1 MKEFDKMKKILNR
14 CAKSAYWGLF
24 LSMLTYRFLN
34 TTLFFED
41 IDVFYAGGG
50 TGVRICTWLFLKPQT
65 IIAAIVI
72 LLCLTEEQF
81 NWKHTGVIA
90 VYCMLILYCCKKTG
104 CDSILSY
111 LMLLPGAAKVDF
123 EKLIKADVWVST
135 ILTVVTIVCSLTGV
149 LDNLTWGLSN
159 GQVRMAFGFIY
170 STDFAAHIFFL
181 MLGWWYLRRE
191 KANWKD
197 SIFWLVTDAVVLK
210 FSFARNSSALIA
222 MTALLMAYCDK
233 IKKTDVL
240 EKEMLPAAPLI
251 CAVAVSGLSVFYNP
265 DIVWMKQLDS
275 WFSNRLMLVK
285 KAIDIYGFRLWGSS
299 IPMTGNGGKTSTDAA
314 YFYIDSGYMQIGL
327 LYGVVL
333 LAIVLCLL
341 TWICQKAAEQ
351 DQRILLWIV
360 ALACVH
366 GMIEQH
372 LFELEYFPFFLAA
385 FANLKEKG
393 QRELLHGKEK

>member
-1 MKEFDKMKKILNR
+1 MHRGTTAI
-14 CAKSAYWGLF
+14 YWGIFF
-24 LSMLTYRFLN
+24 LMLVCRFLN
-34 TTLFFED
+34 TTLFFEN
-41 IDVFYAGGG
+41 IDNLYTAGGM
-50 TGVRICTWLFLKPQT
+50 ICSMWMWFTV
-65 IIAAIVI
+65 IVV
-72 LLCLTEEQF
+72 LALVLTEEQF
-81 NWKHTGVIA
+81 QWKHTVITV
-90 VYCMLILYCCKKTG
+90 VYCGILLFCYQKTEAHSLLSWLLI
-104 CDSILSY
+104 
-111 LMLLPGAAKVDF
+111 LPGAGQIDF
-123 EKLIKADVWVST
+123 RKLIKVDVLISTVLTAVT
-135 ILTVVTIVCSLTGV
+135 ILCSLAGII
-149 LDNLTWGLSN
+149 DNLAWSMGN
-159 GQVRMAFGFIY
+159 GKVRMAFGFIY

-181 MLGWWYLRRE
+181 MLGWWYLRQE

-197 SIFWLVTDAVVLK
+197 SIFWLVIGAVVFK
-210 FSFARNSSALIA
+210 FSIARNSSALIA
-222 MTALLMAYCDK
+222 MTALLIAYCGK

-240 EKEMLPAAPLI
+240 EKRMLPAASLI
-251 CAVAVSGLSVFYNP
+251 CAAAVSGVSVFYNP

-299 IPMTGNGGKTSTDAA
+299 IPMTGNGSKTSSSEL
-314 YFYIDSGYMQIGL
+314 YYYIDSGYLQVGL

-333 LAIVLCLL
+333 LAVVLCLL

>member
-1 MKEFDKMKKILNR
+1 MKKQKTIR
-14 CAKSAYWGLF
+14 QAVHRGTTAIYWGIF
-24 LSMLTYRFLN
+24 LLMLVCRFLN
-34 TTLFFED
+34 TTLFFEN
-41 IDVFYAGGG
+41 IDNLYTAGGM
-50 TGVRICTWLFLKPQT
+50 ICSMWMWFTV
-65 IIAAIVI
+65 IVV
-72 LLCLTEEQF
+72 LALVLTEEQF
-81 NWKHTGVIA
+81 QWKHTVITV
-90 VYCMLILYCCKKTG
+90 VYCGILLFCYQKTEAHSLLSWLLI
-104 CDSILSY
+104 
-111 LMLLPGAAKVDF
+111 LPGAGQIDF
-123 EKLIKADVWVST
+123 RKLIKVDVLISTVLTAVT
-135 ILTVVTIVCSLTGV
+135 ILCSLAGII
-149 LDNLTWGLSN
+149 DNLAWSMGN
-159 GQVRMAFGFIY
+159 GKVRMAFGFIY

-181 MLGWWYLRRE
+181 MLGWWYLRQE

-197 SIFWLVTDAVVLK
+197 SIFWLVIGAVVFK
-210 FSFARNSSALIA
+210 FSIARNSSALIA
-222 MTALLMAYCDK
+222 MTALLIAYCGK

-240 EKEMLPAAPLI
+240 EKRMLPAASLI
-251 CAVAVSGLSVFYNP
+251 CAAAVSGVSVFYNP

-299 IPMTGNGGKTSTDAA
+299 IPMTGNGSKTSSSEL
-314 YFYIDSGYMQIGL
+314 YYYIDSGYLQVGL

-333 LAIVLCLL
+333 LAVVLCLL
-341 TWICQKAAEQ
+341 TWICQRAAEQ

>member
-1 MKEFDKMKKILNR
+1 MGRHIYKNKCVKI
-14 CAKSAYWGLF
+14 AYWAMF
-24 LSMLTYRFLN
+24 LSMLIYRFLN

-41 IDVFYAGGG
+41 IDIFYAEGGIAS
-50 TGVRICTWLFLKPQT
+50 RICTWLFLKPYG
-65 IIAAIVI
+65 IIVVIVLLLYLMEEKPDWKQMGLLVFYDMI
-72 LLCLTEEQF
+72 L
-81 NWKHTGVIA
+81 I
-90 VYCMLILYCCKKTG
+90 YCSQKTD
-104 CDSILSY
+104 CDSLLTY
-111 LMLLPGAAKVDF
+111 LLLLPGAAKVDF

-197 SIFWLVTDAVVLK
+197 SIFWLVTGVVVLK
-210 FSFARNSSALIA
+210 FSIARNSSALIA
-222 MTALLMAYCDK
+222 MTALLMTYCGK

-240 EKEMLPAAPLI
+240 EKKMLPAAPLI
-251 CAVAVSGLSVFYNP
+251 CAAAVSGLSVFYNP
-265 DIVWMKQLDS
+265 DIAWMKQLDS

-285 KAIDIYGFRLWGSS
+285 KAINVYGFQLWGAP
-299 IPMTGNGGKTSTDAA
+299 IPMTGNGSKTSSSAT

-351 DQRILLWIV
+351 NQRILLWIV

-393 QRELLHGKEK
+393 KRELLHGKEK

>member
-1 MKEFDKMKKILNR
+1 MKQVKKLLQKYGR
-14 CAKSAYWGLF
+14 TAYWAMF
-24 LSMLTYRFLN
+24 LSMLIYRFLN

-41 IDVFYAGGG
+41 MDIFYAEGGIAS
-50 TGVRICTWLFLKPQT
+50 RICTWLFLKPYG
-65 IIAAIVI
+65 IIVVIV
-72 LLCLTEEQF
+72 LLLYLTEEKPD
-81 NWKHTGVIA
+81 WKQIGILFFYDMILI
-90 VYCMLILYCCKKTG
+90 YCSQKTD
-104 CDSILSY
+104 CDSLLTY
-111 LMLLPGAAKVDF
+111 LLLLPGAVKVDF
-123 EKLIKADVWVST
+123 EKLIKTDVWVST

-181 MLGWWYLRRE
+181 MLGWWYLRQE

-197 SIFWLVTDAVVLK
+197 SIFWLVIGAVVFK
-210 FSFARNSSALIA
+210 FSIARNSSALIA
-222 MTALLMAYCDK
+222 MTALLMAYCGK

-240 EKEMLPAAPLI
+240 EKKMLPVAPLI
-251 CAVAVSGLSVFYNP
+251 CAAAVSGLSVFYNP
-265 DIVWMKQLDS
+265 DIAWTKQLDS

-285 KAIDIYGFRLWGSS
+285 KAINFYGFQLWGTP
-299 IPMTGNGGKTSTDAA
+299 IPMTGNGSKTSSSAT

>member
-1 MKEFDKMKKILNR
+1 MKKLLQKYGR
-14 CAKSAYWGLF
+14 TAYWAMF
-24 LSMLTYRFLN
+24 LSMLIYRFLN

-41 IDVFYAGGG
+41 IDIFYAEGGIASS
-50 TGVRICTWLFLKPQT
+50 ICMWLFLKPYG
-65 IIAAIVI
+65 IIVVIVLLLYLTKEKPDWKQIGI
-72 LLCLTEEQF
+72 LFFYDMIL
-81 NWKHTGVIA
+81 I
-90 VYCMLILYCCKKTG
+90 YCSQKTD
-104 CDSILSY
+104 CDSLLTY
-111 LMLLPGAAKVDF
+111 LLLLPGAAKVDF

-159 GQVRMAFGFIY
+159 GQVRMAFGFVY

-197 SIFWLVTDAVVLK
+197 SIFWLVIGAVVFK
-210 FSFARNSSALIA
+210 FSIARNSSALIA
-222 MTALLMAYCDK
+222 MTALLMAYCGK

-240 EKEMLPAAPLI
+240 EKKMLPAAPLI
-251 CAVAVSGLSVFYNP
+251 CAAAVSGLSVFYNP
-265 DIVWMKQLDS
+265 DIAWTKQLDS

-285 KAIDIYGFRLWGSS
+285 KAINFYGFQLWGAP
-299 IPMTGNGGKTSTDAA
+299 IPMTGNGSKTSSSAT